1 MAASKNKEKTRVMTI
16 KKAGNEDP
24 EVFTYLTMRKVV
36 GILGIALP
44 VVLLIGAA
52 VRSSISAYYYT
63 NMGDALTGILC
74 AVAVFLICYKGYGSL
89 DTIST
94 NIAAMGALGV
104 ALFPCDMHKG
114 IRVGIFHLLD
124 SSSGIFHVIFAALF
138 FLTIAFIAAFVF
150 TKGRREPENTL
161 YRVCG
166 AIIAA
171 MLICIGVVMQVYAGK
186 PEPVLVYI
194 FETIALWAFGISWL
208 VKGKV
213 VEDARKVLRFLGLQ
227 VTLAPAAVKARPKA
241 R

>member
-1 MAASKNKEKTRVMTI
+1 MAAPKTRTKKTRVTAV
-16 KKAGNEDP
+16 KNAVKQDP
-24 EVFTYLTMRKVV
+24 EVFTYLTMRKLV

-52 VRSSISAYYYT
+52 IRSSISAYYYT

-74 AVAVFLICYKGYGSL
+74 AVAVFLICYKGYGAL

-94 NIAAMGALGV
+94 NIAALGALGV
-104 ALFPCDMHKG
+104 AMFPCDMHKG

-138 FLTIAFIAAFVF
+138 FLTLAFIAAFVF
-150 TKGRREPENTL
+150 TKGKREPENTL

-166 AIIAA
+166 GIIAA
-171 MLICIGVVMQVYAGK
+171 MLICIVVVMQVYKGK
-186 PEPVLVYI
+186 PEPVLVFI
-194 FETIALWAFGISWL
+194 FETVALWAFGVSWL
-208 VKGKV
+208 VKGEV
-213 VEDARKVLRFLGLQ
+213 VKDARKVLELLGLQ
-227 VTLAPAAVKARPKA
+227 AAPAAARAGSKG